1 MKQNILRFIKQNN
14 INIEDDIDDI
24 IIRLRKEYPTY
35 SYQDCLYYV
44 ANFLNIPLKTY
55 EITQRWLIEARS
67 EEEAK
72 QFFADS
78 SWLFSE
84 DVMMHELNN

>member
-1 MKQNILRFIKQNN
+1 MEQNILNFIRQNN
-14 INIEDDIDDI
+14 IDKSYDIDNVI
-24 IIRLRKEYPTY
+24 LLLRKEYPTY

-55 EITQRWLIEARS
+55 EITQRWLIEARN

-72 QFFADS
+72 EFFADS
-78 SWLFSE
+78 SWSFSE
-84 DVMMHELNN
+84 DVIINELN